1 MMKISELIPVY
12 VLPTEN
18 HDVLYLHKDDVD
30 KEMTVCLFMDYN
42 SKENERILLMHQ
54 TQMYLTRSLID
65 YEIERTPENIQIYLD
80 RLKNEYFDD
89 YLAMTLDAFE
99 KFRDYYN
106 ANWEKYNHSEMF
118 EVLSN
123 ILNERD
129 TVYKNY
135 VRFYDLIDRYPAEP
149 EHEYSLTETGE
160 YDLRNKGII
169 DEFYD
174 NVKYT
179 DEEIVFMAEYDF
191 DTFSNKFP
199 GICEYYMQCLDYRD
213 VLGS

>member
-1 MMKISELIPVY
+1 MKILQKKSVA
-12 VLPTEN
+12 
-18 HDVLYLHKDDVD
+18 
-30 KEMTVCLFMDYN
+30 
-42 SKENERILLMHQ
+42 ILLTVVMVLAGVGIGQ
-54 TQMYLTRSLID
+54 VRANQAPPVPTAGETALDTTLSTAA
-65 YEIERTPENIQIYLD
+65 YENWLWDEADVFSKSEEKQICI
-80 RLKNEYFDD
+80 
-89 YLAMTLDAFE
+89 
-99 KFRDYYN
+99 YN
-106 ANWEKYNHSEMF
+106 ANWDKYNHSEMF